1 MTDTVATLNHLW
13 AGLLVEELVRNG
25 VDAFCISPGSRCTPL
40 TLAAAR
46 NTGARC
52 VVHFDE
58 RGAGYFAL
66 GYARAAGKPAALVC
80 TSGTA
85 AANYYPAIVEA
96 SRSRCPLI
104 VLTADRPPELRDT
117 GANQTI
123 LQAGMFGPYTR
134 WRFDLPCPA
143 PDISRAF
150 VLTTVDQAVYRAT
163 GPEPGPVH
171 LNCPY
176 REPFVPDEPAG
187 ERDACAAS
195 PWRGTRGPYTAHAP
209 VRQSIEPSTA
219 TRLRELMAEAR
230 RPVVA
235 VGQLNRSAD
244 RAAAAALVSRLR
256 CPVFPDVASGLRLG
270 CPGDCVISH
279 FDLLLSSPETARA
292 LQPDLLI
299 HVGGAMVSKSFQR
312 WLERCPPAHCV
323 RITDH
328 PERDDPAHAVSWR
341 IQADIPEACEAIAA
355 CGIAGKGPDEGPGA
369 WLERIR
375 AYQDR
380 AARVL
385 DGFFSSRQE
394 LMEPAV
400 ARCIAALAGHSDGL
414 FLGNSMPIRDA
425 QRYASADGSGPVV
438 FANRGASGIDGN
450 IATAAGAAFGSGR
463 ALTAVLGDLA
473 ALHDLNSLALLRDIT
488 TPVALVIINNNGG
501 GIFHF
506 LPVSSQTALFER
518 YFATPH
524 GLSFETAAGLF
535 GLTYANPDTLD
546 GLSDAYG
553 AALGRAGATLI
564 EIRTGRAENAALH
577 KAIDEQVFNALH
589 A

>member
-1 MTDTVATLNHLW
+1 MTDTAATLNHLW

-25 VDAFCISPGSRCTPL
+25 VDTFCISPGSRSTPL

-46 NTGARC
+46 HAGARC

-66 GYARAAGKPAALVC
+66 GYARAAEKPAALVC

-96 SRSRCPLI
+96 ARSRIPLI
-104 VLTADRPPELRDT
+104 VLTADRPPELLDT

-143 PDISRAF
+143 RDIPQAF
-150 VLTTVDQAVYRAT
+150 VLTTADQAVYRAT
-163 GPEPGPVH
+163 GPDAGPVH

-176 REPFVPDEPAG
+176 REPLVPDDSAEELDAPAV
-187 ERDACAAS
+187 S
-195 PWRGTRGPYTAHAP
+195 LWRGPSAPYTAYAP
-209 VRQSIEPSTA
+209 VRQSIEPRTA
-219 TRLRELMAEAR
+219 NRLRELMAASR
-230 RPVVA
+230 RPIVA
-235 VGQLNRSAD
+235 VGHLNRAAD
-244 RAAAAALVSRLR
+244 RAAAAVLASTLP

-270 CPGDCVISH
+270 CSGDSVVAH
-279 FDLLLSSPETARA
+279 FDLLLSSPEIARA
-292 LQPDLLI
+292 LRPDLLI
-299 HVGGAMVSKSFQR
+299 HLGGAMVSKSFQR
-312 WLERCPPAHCV
+312 WLERCPPAHWV
-323 RITDH
+323 RIAGH
-328 PERDDPAHAVSWR
+328 PERDDPAHGVSWR
-341 IQADIPEACEAIAA
+341 IQADIPEACETLAA
-355 CGIAGKGPDEGPGA
+355 CGITGNGSDEGPGA
-369 WLERIR
+369 WLERVR
-375 AYQDR
+375 AYQAQ

-394 LMEPAV
+394 LTEPGV
-400 ARCIAALAGHSDGL
+400 ARYFAAAARESDGL

-425 QRYASADGSGPVV
+425 QRYASAGGPGPVV
-438 FANRGASGIDGN
+438 FVNRGASGIDGN

-473 ALHDLNSLALLRDIT
+473 ALHDLNSLALLRDIA
-488 TPVALVIINNNGG
+488 TPVVLVVINNNGG

-506 LPVSSQTALFER
+506 LPVSSQVALFER

-524 GLSFETAAGLF
+524 GLSFEAAAALF
-535 GLTYANPDTLD
+535 GLAYANPDTLD
-546 GLSDAYG
+546 GLSDVYE

-577 KAIDEQVFNALH
+577 KTIDEQVFNALH